1 MDMNR
6 EIARLLQY
14 GVQRGLLQEE
24 DRVYAANRLLAL
36 LHLTEY
42 EPVSAPEET
51 LENPAAILE
60 PMLDWACENGLVEN
74 NSPVYRDLFD
84 TEIMTCLMPRPS
96 EVVGKFRSLYQQAP
110 EKATD
115 YYYDLSRSSNYIRVD
130 RVSRD

>member
-42 EPVSAPEET
+42 EIGRAHV
-51 LENPAAILE
+51 
-60 PMLDWACENGLVEN
+60 
-74 NSPVYRDLFD
+74 
-84 TEIMTCLMPRPS
+84 
-96 EVVGKFRSLYQQAP
+96 
-110 EKATD
+110 
-115 YYYDLSRSSNYIRVD
+115 
-130 RVSRD
+130 

>member
-42 EPVSAPEET
+42 EPVSAPRRWR
-51 LENPAAILE
+51 I
-60 PMLDWACENGLVEN
+60 
-74 NSPVYRDLFD
+74 RRLF
-84 TEIMTCLMPRPS
+84 
-96 EVVGKFRSLYQQAP
+96 
-110 EKATD
+110 
-115 YYYDLSRSSNYIRVD
+115 
-130 RVSRD
+130 

>member
-14 GVQRGLLQEE
+14 GVQRGLLQKE

-60 PMLDWACENGLVEN
+60 PMLD
-74 NSPVYRDLFD
+74 
-84 TEIMTCLMPRPS
+84 
-96 EVVGKFRSLYQQAP
+96 
-110 EKATD
+110 
-115 YYYDLSRSSNYIRVD
+115 
-130 RVSRD
+130 